1 MVVQHP
7 FHEFITKSLLVVSGQ
22 GDAVMSIA
30 GVLDMINSKRIPLK
44 DREAMVALAT
54 QELFFTASQAQVRT
68 VLCLHT
74 LCGR

>member
-1 MVVQHP
+1 MC
-7 FHEFITKSLLVVSGQ
+7 LLCGQ

-54 QELFFTASQAQVRT
+54 QELFFTASQAQVRS
-68 VLCLHT
+68 VLCRHT

>member
-1 MVVQHP
+1 
-7 FHEFITKSLLVVSGQ
+7 
-22 GDAVMSIA
+22 MSIA

-54 QELFFTASQAQVRT
+54 QELFFTASQAQVRS
-68 VLCLHT
+68 VLCRHT